1 MNDLIN
7 LNSVPT
13 MSSSEIAELVEK
25 RHDNVKRTI
34 ETLAEKGVITLPQIE
49 ETSFTDAVGKKQWT
63 KIYRV
68 GKRDSHVIVAQLSPE
83 FTARLVDRWQELE
96 TQQQTPRQLTPA
108 ETLLQMLTIQVEME
122 KRQEQQLKAI
132 AKIEQRIEQVEE
144 TKSLTSK
151 PQNAESITE
160 IRKRMAKRHGLSAR
174 IVDHVMFQTP
184 FSPKPFAM
192 VRNSHEEAQGSS
204 FAVWMIKDITM
215 IFDRFVKE
223 CQRATPTTVTH
234 PYVDGKFKIGHVEVQ
249 A

>member
-7 LNSVPT
+7 PNSMPT
-13 MSSSEIAELVEK
+13 MSSREIAELTGKMHTHVLRDIRVMLEELGATETKFGSSYLDSTGRSLPCFNLPK
-25 RHDNVKRTI
+25 R
-34 ETLAEKGVITLPQIE
+34 ETLILVSGYSIE
-49 ETSFTDAVGKKQWT
+49 L
-63 KIYRV
+63 R
-68 GKRDSHVIVAQLSPE
+68 
-83 FTARLVDRWQELE
+83 ARIIDRWQELE
-96 TQQQTPRQLTPA
+96 GQQQAPRQLTPA

-234 PYVDGKFKIGHVEVQ
+234 PYVDGKFKIGNVEVQ